1 MPLYR
6 QHKSPYWWVR
16 FAVGGVKVRRSTG
29 TTDRGAANEFEAKL
43 RAELWRQHKLGERP
57 RYTWKEAVERW
68 YEEATGREKE
78 RNRERLRWFAQ
89 YLDDLPLTAITP
101 TLIAKLRALRTAEAA
116 KRGRNRS
123 DGRSTAN
130 RFMAML
136 RVVLRKAH
144 REWDWLDKVPPVPM
158 VREEKRE
165 PRFLTPAQAAALL
178 KELGP
183 WPHLKALAE
192 FSLETG
198 LRMRNATGL
207 TWPQVDLRRKLL
219 IIPAAR
225 AKAGETI
232 SIPLSVRALSI
243 LKEQQGKHDTYVF
256 TFKRAP
262 RGGELPLSDAN
273 GAIFKGAASRAG
285 VPWLRWHDMRHTWAS
300 WHIQG
305 GTPPHILQELGGWKS
320 YEMVKRY
327 GHLTVEHLRAF
338 AEHKKGIPNR
348 ASPQKH
354 A

>member
-29 TTDRGAANEFEAKL
+29 TADRTAANEFEAKL
-43 RAELWRQHKLGERP
+43 RADLWRQHRLGERP
-57 RYTWKEAVERW
+57 RYTWKEAVDRW
-68 YEEATGREKE
+68 YLEATGREKE

-89 YLDDLPLTAITP
+89 YLDDLPLTEITP
-101 TLIAKLRALRTAEAA
+101 SVIAKLRAVRTAEAA

-144 REWDWLDKVPPVPM
+144 REWDWLDKVPPILM

-165 PRFLTPAQAAALL
+165 PRFLTPPQAAALL
-178 KELGP
+178 KELAP

-207 TWPQVDLRRKLL
+207 TWPQVDVRRKLL
-219 IIPAAR
+219 IVPAAR

-232 SIPLSVRALSI
+232 SIPLSVKALRI
-243 LKEQQGKHDTYVF
+243 VKAQQGKHDTYVF

-262 RGGELPLSDAN
+262 GGGELPLSDAN
-273 GAIFKGAASRAG
+273 GAIFKAAARRAG
-285 VPWLRWHDMRHTWAS
+285 VPWLRWHDFRHTWAS

-348 ASPQKH
+348 ASTPRN